1 MLAGLFTSRPKNRKR
16 VEQKKLA
23 LPAVDWTRVGSALVG
38 VAAVLGVA
46 LTLALALNRPVRAVQ
61 VAGSFQRVPA
71 LDVERV
77 VRAKL
82 TGGFVTANLAE
93 LQAAIEELPWVDHAR
108 VQRRWPDGLR
118 VEVTEQ
124 IAAARWGA
132 SGLLNTRGELF
143 VREARH
149 IPPELP
155 ALDGPEGTE
164 QQVADLYFQVFP
176 RLLESGLRVTS
187 LRLDARGAWELDL
200 ASGAT
205 VRFGRRQL
213 DERVER
219 FVRVGAPVVAGR
231 PSEIA
236 FVDMR
241 YSNGFSVGWR
251 TAAAAGKATPGGA
264 AAPAAHA
271 GVGAREE
278 MERDPNNDA

>member
-1 MLAGLFTSRPKNRKR
+1 MLAGLFTPRPKNRKR
-16 VEQKKLA
+16 TEQKKLA
-23 LPAVDWTRVGSALVG
+23 LPAVDWTRIGSTLLGA
-38 VAAVLGVA
+38 AAVLGVA
-46 LTLALALNRPVRAVQ
+46 LTLALALNRPVRAVE
-61 VAGSFQRVPA
+61 VAGNFQRVQA

-77 VRAKL
+77 VRAEL

-93 LQAAIEELPWVDHAR
+93 LQTAIEALPWVDHAR

-124 IAAARWGA
+124 VAAARWGTT
-132 SGLLNTRGELF
+132 GLLNTRGELF

-155 ALDGPEGTE
+155 ALNGPEGTE
-164 QQVADLYFQVFP
+164 QQVADLYFQLYP

-200 ASGAT
+200 ATGAT

-213 DERVER
+213 QERVER

-236 FVDMR
+236 IVDMR

-251 TAAAAGKATPGGA
+251 TAGAAVQAAPTGA
-264 AAPAAHA
+264 AAPAANSGA
-271 GVGAREE
+271 GAAQDSQ
-278 MERDPNNDA
+278 RDNDA

>member
-1 MLAGLFTSRPKNRKR
+1 MLAALFTPRPRNRKR
-16 VEQKKLA
+16 AEQKKLA
-23 LPAVDWTRVGSALVG
+23 LPAVDWARVGSALAG
-38 VAAVLGVA
+38 VAAVVGVA
-46 LTLALALNRPVRAVQ
+46 LTLALALNRPVRAVE
-61 VAGSFQRVPA
+61 VAGSFQRVQA

-93 LQAAIEELPWVDHAR
+93 LQSAIEELPWVDHAR

-124 IAAARWGA
+124 VAVARWGA
-132 SGLLNTRGELF
+132 TGLLNTRGELF

-149 IPPELP
+149 VPPELP
-155 ALDGPEGTE
+155 ALNGPEGTE
-164 QQVADLYFQVFP
+164 RQVADLYFQLYP

-200 ASGAT
+200 ATGAT

-213 DERVER
+213 QERVER

-236 FVDMR
+236 VVDMR
-241 YSNGFSVGWR
+241 YSNGFSVAWR
-251 TAAAAGKATPGGA
+251 TAGAAARTAPAGA
-264 AAPAAHA
+264 AAPAANP
-271 GVGAREE
+271 GAAAAQHS
-278 MERDPNNDA
+278 ERDNDA

>member
-1 MLAGLFTSRPKNRKR
+1 MLAELFKPRSKNRKR
-16 VEQKKLA
+16 AEQKKLA
-23 LPAVDWTRVGSALVG
+23 LPTVDWKRVGSVLIGAG
-38 VAAVLGVA
+38 AVLGVV

-61 VAGSFQRVPA
+61 VAGSFQRVQA

-93 LQAAIEELPWVDHAR
+93 LQAAIAELPWVDHAR
-108 VQRRWPDGLR
+108 VQRQWPNGLR

-124 IAAARWGA
+124 VAAARWGA
-132 SGLLNTRGELF
+132 NGLLNTRGELF

-149 IPPELP
+149 MPPELP
-155 ALDGPEGTE
+155 ALAGPEGSE
-164 QQVADLYFQVFP
+164 RQVADLYFQVYP

-200 ASGAT
+200 ASGVT

-213 DERVER
+213 EERMER

-231 PSEIA
+231 PTDIA
-236 FVDMR
+236 YVDMR

-251 TAAAAGKATPGGA
+251 TAAVGKAP
-264 AAPAAHA
+264 A
-271 GVGAREE
+271 GVGTQEE
-278 MERDPNNDA
+278 STQDNDG

>member
-38 VAAVLGVA
+38 VAAVLGVV

-61 VAGSFQRVPA
+61 VAGSFQRVQV

-93 LQAAIEELPWVDHAR
+93 LQDAIEALPWVDHAR

-124 IAAARWGA
+124 VAAARWGQT
-132 SGLLNTRGELF
+132 GLLNTRGELF

-164 QQVADLYFQVFP
+164 QQVADLYFQVYP
-176 RLLESGLRVTS
+176 RLLEAGLRVTS
-187 LRLDARGAWELDL
+187 LRLDARGAWEMDL

-213 DERVER
+213 QERVER

-231 PSEIA
+231 PTEIA
-236 FVDMR
+236 YVDMR

-251 TAAAAGKATPGGA
+251 TAGAAKSAAGA

-271 GVGAREE
+271 GTGAREE
-278 MERDPNNDA
+278 AERDNDA

>member
-1 MLAGLFTSRPKNRKR
+1 MLDRLFPSRPKNRKR

-23 LPAVDWTRVGSALVG
+23 LPAVDWQRVGSGLVG
-38 VAAVLGVA
+38 AAAVLGVA
-46 LTLALALNRPVRAVQ
+46 LTLALALNRPVRAVE
-61 VAGSFQRVPA
+61 VAGSFQRVQA

-77 VRAKL
+77 VRAEL

-93 LQAAIEELPWVDHAR
+93 LQASIEALPWVDHAR

-124 IAAARWGA
+124 VAAARWGRT
-132 SGLLNTRGELF
+132 GLLNTRGELF

-149 IPPELP
+149 IPQELP
-155 ALDGPEGTE
+155 ALDGPEGSE
-164 QQVADLYFQVFP
+164 RQVADLYFQVYP

-200 ASGAT
+200 ATGAT

-213 DERVER
+213 QERVER

-251 TAAAAGKATPGGA
+251 TVGAAGKAAAPAGA

-271 GVGAREE
+271 GAGAREE
-278 MERDPNNDA
+278 AERDNDA